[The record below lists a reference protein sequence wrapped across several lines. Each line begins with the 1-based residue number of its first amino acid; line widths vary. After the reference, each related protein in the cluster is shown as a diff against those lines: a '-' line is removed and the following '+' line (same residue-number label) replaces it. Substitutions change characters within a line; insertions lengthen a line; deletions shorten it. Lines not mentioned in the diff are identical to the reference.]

1 MIVLRSGIKFAA
13 QKPKL
18 TAEKMKLLK
27 ATLLALTNADLYLH
41 MPRGSNNRLNEN
53 SQNRA
58 NNNRLFD
65 SQNNNKE
72 RDRRFHFFSLKNFVL
87 HFWALIQCHESPF
100 YIIEHFY
107 YTSLL
112 ATNCSSLEL

>member
-1 MIVLRSGIKFAA
+1 
-13 QKPKL
+13 
-18 TAEKMKLLK
+18 MKLSFS
-27 ATLLALTNADLYLH
+27 LLALTNADLYLQ

-72 RDRRFHFFSLKNFVL
+72 RIDIFTLDFLDSLKTL
-87 HFWALIQCHESPF
+87 KAD
-100 YIIEHFY
+100 
-107 YTSLL
+107 
-112 ATNCSSLEL
+112 

>member
-1 MIVLRSGIKFAA
+1 
-13 QKPKL
+13 
-18 TAEKMKLLK
+18 MKLSFS
-27 ATLLALTNADLYLH
+27 LLALTNADLYLQ

-72 RDRRFHFFSLKNFVL
+72 GIDNIFTFFV
-87 HFWALIQCHESPF
+87 WIA
-100 YIIEHFY
+100 
-107 YTSLL
+107 
-112 ATNCSSLEL
+112 

>member
-1 MIVLRSGIKFAA
+1 
-13 QKPKL
+13 
-18 TAEKMKLLK
+18 MKLLK

-65 SQNNNKE
+65 SQNNNKGGYNVADSGANRARSVRE
-72 RDRRFHFFSLKNFVL
+72 QH
-87 HFWALIQCHESPF
+87 QES
-100 YIIEHFY
+100 
-107 YTSLL
+107 
-112 ATNCSSLEL
+112 

>member
-1 MIVLRSGIKFAA
+1 MLYLSNNDSTLKQYKIRRSLAK
-13 QKPKL
+13 
-18 TAEKMKLLK
+18 THNEKMKLLK
-27 ATLLALTNADLYLH
+27 ATLLALTNADLYLQ

-72 RDRRFHFFSLKNFVL
+72 RDSRFHFFSALKFL
-87 HFWALIQCHESPF
+87 FYIHFRVLIQCHDSP
-100 YIIEHFY
+100 I
-107 YTSLL
+107 
-112 ATNCSSLEL
+112 